1 MESIE
6 YLYDLLNKSNF
17 ITIGYTFQDERIKD
31 EFISKL
37 PHMVINEEIDSSFSF
52 KSIIRDSK
60 LESLLD
66 NKDLIIP
73 EYIIIDYDKV
83 SFPNIDS
90 MARYLRL
97 KSTLQNLRS
106 VGIENNIKVIF
117 TSPIYRSANEDNIKG
132 GSTPIYISDLVLMLN
147 GSNCIIKKNRF
158 DGDNKTISL
167 NGL

>member
-17 ITIGYTFQDERIKD
+17 ITIGYTSQHESLKD

-37 PHMVINEEIDSSFSF
+37 PSMVINEEIDSSFSF
-52 KSIIRDSK
+52 KSIIRDNK

-73 EYIIIDYDKV
+73 EYFVIDYDKV
-83 SFPNIDS
+83 SFPNIDN

-97 KSTLQNLRS
+97 KETLENLRY
-106 VGIENNIKVIF
+106 VGIENNIKIIF
-117 TSPIYRSANEDNIKG
+117 TSPIYRLSEDYTIKG
-132 GSTPIYISDLVLMLN
+132 GSTPMYIADLVLMLN
-147 GSNCIIKKNRF
+147 GSSCIIKKNRF
-158 DGDNKTISL
+158 DRDNKTISL
-167 NGL
+167 SRL

>member
-1 MESIE
+1 MDSIE
-6 YLYDLLNKSNF
+6 YLYDLLNKSDF

-37 PHMVINEEIDSSFSF
+37 PHMVINDEIDSSFSF

-60 LESLLD
+60 LESLID

-73 EYIIIDYDKV
+73 KYFVIDWDKV
-83 SFPNIDS
+83 SFPNIDNTT
-90 MARYLRL
+90 RYFRL

-106 VGIENNIKVIF
+106 TAIESNIKVIF
-117 TSPIYRSANEDNIKG
+117 TSPICRSPDEDSIKG
-132 GSTPIYISDLVLMLN
+132 GSTPMYIADLVLMLN
-147 GSNCIIKKNRF
+147 GGNCIIKKNRF
-158 DGDNKTISL
+158 DRDNKTISL